1 VLHDQD
7 ESGLVIN
14 RYIHLNPVRV
24 RRLGG
29 HEGRTG
35 TDPAADRELIK
46 ARVAALDYPWSSYRI
61 YAGKAKNPGWLSTD
75 SIYAFFGAPARQN
88 LARVYRRELEKMA
101 ALGDWQADWKH
112 QVSASVL
119 LGSKAFV
126 RQMHK
131 LLRGNRAEQPGLRQ
145 SERLTLDWKS
155 ICAAV
160 SEVWKC
166 DWVELSSRRGNG
178 ALPAALYLARN
189 FAGMRLAELGEM
201 AGGVAYPAVSVAIKR
216 FENRLITDRNLQKK
230 VKAVRKMLKI

>member
-1 VLHDQD
+1 M
-7 ESGLVIN
+7 VIN

-75 SIYAFFGAPARQN
+75 SIYSFFGAPARQN

-119 LGSKAFV
+119 LGSEAFV
-126 RQMHK
+126 RQTHK

-166 DWVELSSRRGNG
+166 DWCRAERQTRKRCSTGGFVFSAQFCWNAPGGTGGNG
-178 ALPAALYLARN
+178 RRRRLPRGECRN
-189 FAGMRLAELGEM
+189 Q
-201 AGGVAYPAVSVAIKR
+201 
-216 FENRLITDRNLQKK
+216 T
-230 VKAVRKMLKI
+230 VREPFDYRS